1 MKRTLIAVT
10 SLLVLVAVLW
20 FAGPMVLQGDAVY
33 TVKTGSDGNSALVL
47 RIDSPGLFVD
57 ILPAPDGA
65 DFPGGNLHPWPGANR
80 RRLVTLFRGPVELTL
95 AEGTGPF
102 DLSNLVRPAA
112 GGEPTVQLP
121 DGWRQIGPY
130 AGRFEVIEGSPVAVA
145 VPVGMADAAAVADK
159 VRKLYTATEKLLGR
173 PPVRQQAA
181 VVTNPEHERLGRAA
195 TELWIP
201 DYPAEFRWLQTGAA
215 RYYAVKA
222 LDQTKVWST
231 TDKDKWERK
240 YGADKDYALA
250 LWLDVSMRLEK
261 RLGNSLDT
269 LLMQAQNA
277 RTTKELV
284 TMVGQI
290 GGLYTGD
297 HLDRMLK
304 GIDPLPVTK

>member
-1 MKRTLIAVT
+1 MKRTLITVT
-10 SLLVLVAVLW
+10 SLLVLLAVLW
-20 FAGPMVLQGDAVY
+20 FASPNLLQGDAVY
-33 TVKTGSDGNSALVL
+33 TVKTGSDGNSALLL
-47 RIDSPGLFVD
+47 RIDSPGPFVD
-57 ILPAPDGA
+57 LLPAPDGSYTQ
-65 DFPGGNLHPWPGANR
+65 GGNLRPWPGTDR
-80 RRLVTLFRGPVELTL
+80 RRFVTLFRGPLELTL

-102 DLSNLVRPAA
+102 DLSNLPRPATGA
-112 GGEPTVQLP
+112 APSVQVP
-121 DGWRQIGPY
+121 EGWRQIGQY
-130 AGRFEVIEGSPVAVA
+130 AGQFQVVEGSPVAVA
-145 VPVGMADAAAVADK
+145 VPVGMADAPGVADK
-159 VRKLYTATEKLLGR
+159 VRKLYTATQKLLGR
-173 PPVRQQAA
+173 PPVREQPA
-181 VVTNPEHERLGRAA
+181 VVTGPEPERLGRAA

-222 LDQTKVWST
+222 LDQTKVWSS
-231 TDKDKWERK
+231 TDSDQWERK

-261 RLGNSLDT
+261 RFGNSLDT
-269 LLMQAQNA
+269 VLMQAQNA
-277 RTTKELV
+277 RTVKDLV